1 MERLKIVLIIAA
13 MVATARTSPGQQA
26 TRSSSSNAD
35 HAQPTFVVIGDVRNH
50 NYFVLSPH
58 ARTTIHQAVIQAGM
72 LGDSVSVSV
81 LRGKQQRAAFTQMVS
96 GASTDTGELVMEGD
110 VLVVQSMQPI
120 QETHQK
126 NAALRTD
133 GGVVPVTLADE
144 FIAVGDVLHLDL
156 FADENELGIF
166 RDLLQNR
173 GILVWG
179 AQIENR
185 GEIAWIVDAQ
195 MSAGGHGRVD
205 LRGQRADV
213 IRAIDPAHSRRSV

>member
-96 GASTDTGELVMEGD
+96 HNKKTIHVKVLCFTSISNNTDTACL
-110 VLVVQSMQPI
+110 I
-120 QETHQK
+120 
-126 NAALRTD
+126 
-133 GGVVPVTLADE
+133 
-144 FIAVGDVLHLDL
+144 
-156 FADENELGIF
+156 
-166 RDLLQNR
+166 
-173 GILVWG
+173 
-179 AQIENR
+179 
-185 GEIAWIVDAQ
+185 
-195 MSAGGHGRVD
+195 
-205 LRGQRADV
+205 
-213 IRAIDPAHSRRSV
+213 